1 MPRTTTSAL
10 DAKLVGATLKRT
22 RQLEGLTQAELAVR
36 LGVSPS
42 YVQKL
47 EAGRA
52 NPTLGQLAH
61 LASALGRELNV
72 DFTPISEP
80 TDTLAAFADR

>member
-10 DAKLVGATLKRT
+10 DAKLIGETLRQT
-22 RQLEGLTQAELAVR
+22 RQFEGLTQAELAVR

-52 NPTLGQLAH
+52 NPTIGQMAH
-61 LASALGRELNV
+61 LAKALGRDLKV
-72 DFTPISEP
+72 DFVPSAKP
-80 TDTLAAFADR
+80 TDDLVAFADR

>member
-10 DAKLVGATLKRT
+10 DAKLLGATLKRT
-22 RQLEGLTQAELAVR
+22 RQLEGLTQAELAGR
-36 LGVSPS
+36 LDVSPS

-61 LASALGRELNV
+61 LAGALGRGLSV
-72 DFTPISEP
+72 DFTPIP
-80 TDTLAAFADR
+80 TPSDALAAFVDR

>member
-10 DAKLVGATLKRT
+10 DAKLHGATLKRT

-36 LGVSPS
+36 LDVSPS

-61 LASALGRELNV
+61 LAKALGRDLSV
-72 DFTPISEP
+72 DFTPIP
-80 TDTLAAFADR
+80 TSSDALTAFADR